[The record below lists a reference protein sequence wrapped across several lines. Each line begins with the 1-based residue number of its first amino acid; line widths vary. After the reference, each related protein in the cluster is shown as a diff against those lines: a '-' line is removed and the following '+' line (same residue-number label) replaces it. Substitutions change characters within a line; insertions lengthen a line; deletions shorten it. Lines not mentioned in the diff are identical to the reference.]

1 VQGVVLMRNCPVR
14 SQGEVKEGGY
24 WDTGPINR
32 VKEPLVLILGQ
43 APSKSDH
50 TKAAEAQRHTLT
62 DLIERY
68 TRDVLPHK
76 GTSIASHRT
85 QQLCKHAWAI
95 VGSLACPLPALQNTA
110 TRCR

>member
-1 VQGVVLMRNCPVR
+1 LSYCCALVVTALD
-14 SQGEVKEGGY
+14 Y
-24 WDTGPINR
+24 
-32 VKEPLVLILGQ
+32 
-43 APSKSDH
+43 PSKSDH